1 MKSQFFSREFLSQ
14 LPEDTDEA
22 IVRVADEYRR
32 MLSNLGASHDFD
44 HDFLEVYA
52 ILDAF
57 IASRELTFRLPP
69 AAPPNINRQ
78 GVLAEFQNAKSA
90 AEKRI
95 YQRDSKAHFESKS
108 AEYRALFS
116 KRPVYEFSDGEF
128 ARLQILISEIRSEIQ
143 KAVLITDDHKRRLL
157 RRLEAMQAELH
168 KKTSDIDRF
177 WGFIAEAGIVAR
189 KFGEDLKPLNDRVV
203 ELGRIVTAVIMT
215 KEGIQALPEIAKILQ
230 LK

>member
-1 MKSQFFSREFLSQ
+1 MRSQFFSREFISQ
-14 LPEDTDEA
+14 ISEDNDEA
-22 IVRVADEYRR
+22 IVSVADEYKR
-32 MLSNLGASHDFD
+32 MIANLGRSQDFD

-52 ILDAF
+52 LLNALIS
-57 IASRELTFRLPP
+57 IREFTFRLPA
-69 AAPPNINRQ
+69 AAPPHIDRQ
-78 GVLAEFQNAKSA
+78 GVQAVLEAAKSA
-90 AEKRI
+90 AEQRI
-95 YQRDSKAHFESKS
+95 YQRDSEVHYESKTD
-108 AEYRALFS
+108 EYRTLFS
-116 KRPVYEFSDGEF
+116 KTPVYEFTDDEF
-128 ARLQILISEIRSEIQ
+128 ARLQLLIGEIRSEIQ
-143 KAVLITDDHKRRLL
+143 NAVLITADHKRRLL

-215 KEGIQALPEIAKILQ
+215 KEGIQALPEIVKILH

>member
-1 MKSQFFSREFLSQ
+1 MKSQFFSRELIAQ

-22 IVRVADEYRR
+22 IVTLATEYHR
-32 MLSNLGASHDFD
+32 MVSSLGGSRDFD

-52 ILDAF
+52 LIDAF

-69 AAPPNINRQ
+69 ATPPNIDRQ
-78 GVLAEFQNAKSA
+78 GVLGELISAKNSAEQ
-90 AEKRI
+90 RI
-95 YQRDSKAHFESKS
+95 YQRDAKAHFESKS
-108 AEYRALFS
+108 DEYRALLS
-116 KRPVYEFSDGEF
+116 KAPTYEFSDDEF
-128 ARLQILISEIRSEIQ
+128 TRLQLLVSEIRSEIQ
-143 KAVLITDDHKRRLL
+143 KAVLITEDHKRRLL

-168 KKTSDIDRF
+168 KKTSEIDRF

-203 ELGRIVTAVIMT
+203 ELGKIVTAVIMT